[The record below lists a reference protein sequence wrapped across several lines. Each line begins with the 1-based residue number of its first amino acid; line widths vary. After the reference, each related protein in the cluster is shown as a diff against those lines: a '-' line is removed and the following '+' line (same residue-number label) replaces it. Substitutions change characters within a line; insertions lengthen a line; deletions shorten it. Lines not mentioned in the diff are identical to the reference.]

1 MVNKGATVENGLGK
15 PENLIKLINHD
26 EPPGIKH
33 GLPDNPS
40 FFFDDFFSYGPPWL
54 VQRFPSQPRFISEGY

>member
-33 GLPDNPS
+33 VLPDNPS
-40 FFFDDFFSYGPPWL
+40 FFSMIFSAMDLHG
-54 VQRFPSQPRFISEGY
+54 